1 MKEPR
6 SLCVCVWFRGSV
18 KEDVAKPIEELIK
31 VLVMDQGTTTLYSC
45 VVLLELNY
53 EGDFWV

>member
-1 MKEPR
+1 
-6 SLCVCVWFRGSV
+6 V

>member
-1 MKEPR
+1 
-6 SLCVCVWFRGSV
+6 VCVWFCGSV

-31 VLVMDQGTTTLYSC
+31 VLVMDEGTTTLYLC

>member
-6 SLCVCVWFRGSV
+6 SLCVFVWFCGSV
-18 KEDVAKPIEELIK
+18 KEDVAKPIKELIK
-31 VLVMDQGTTTLYSC
+31 ILVMDQGTTTLYLC

>member
-1 MKEPR
+1 MKDPR
-6 SLCVCVWFRGSV
+6 SLCVCVRFCGSV

-31 VLVMDQGTTTLYSC
+31 VLVMDQGTTTLSSC

>member
-1 MKEPR
+1 
-6 SLCVCVWFRGSV
+6 V
-18 KEDVAKPIEELIK
+18 KENVAKPIKELIK
-31 VLVMDQGTTTLYSC
+31 VLVMDKGTTTLYLC